1 MSTGAGRSPRGR
13 LGGRASP
20 ASTRPSSV
28 DDGSGESCAT
38 GRPRSVTTM
47 TSPPAARATTAD
59 AFCLSA
65 RMPTSSMCF
74 IVEHR
79 PCRRYRAGRL
89 LDQPHK
95 ASQCSTCALFLGASR
110 LAAVGDIINE
120 PSLLLGG
127 QHLERVH
134 EGPTTSVRR
143 STSDLETGPVIHWP
157 HRDVRV
163 GPHDLP
169 RRLAADQFDGWCF
182 HVKDGTTGVSQGF
195 RLTDDW
201 QARPFRRVASA
212 P

>member
-1 MSTGAGRSPRGR
+1 MSTGVGRSVVAR
-13 LGGRASP
+13 LGGRARP

-79 PCRRYRAGRL
+79 PSRRYRAGRL
-89 LDQPHK
+89 LDQPDEPNEGSRCVVLLVTRGGLTVD
-95 ASQCSTCALFLGASR
+95 ATTRFSGRERSERIDEGGARPVSTTA
-110 LAAVGDIINE
+110 
-120 PSLLLGG
+120 
-127 QHLERVH
+127 HLEP
-134 EGPTTSVRR
+134 E
-143 STSDLETGPVIHWP
+143 PVGVP
-157 HRDVRV
+157 RHRDVRV

-182 HVKDGTTGVSQGF
+182 HVEDGTTGVSQGF
-195 RLTDDW
+195 RLTGDW
-201 QARPFRRVASA
+201 QVRPFRRVASA